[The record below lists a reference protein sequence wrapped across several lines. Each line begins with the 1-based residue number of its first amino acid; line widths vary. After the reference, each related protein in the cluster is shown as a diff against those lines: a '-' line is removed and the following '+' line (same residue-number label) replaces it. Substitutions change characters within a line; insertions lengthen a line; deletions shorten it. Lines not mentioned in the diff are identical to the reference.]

1 MIETDTLRDVLASAF
16 PGAEVQIV
24 DLTGTRDHYQVSIVA
39 EAFRGQPRMRQHRM
53 VYDALGDLMKG
64 PIHALSLKTSAP

>member
-1 MIETDTLRDVLASAF
+1 MIETDSLRDVLARAF
-16 PGAEVQIV
+16 PGARVEIV

-64 PIHALSLKTSAP
+64 PIHALSLKTSVP

>member
-1 MIETDTLRDVLASAF
+1 MIEADSLRDVLAKAF
-16 PGAEVQIV
+16 PGAQVQIV

-53 VYDALGDLMKG
+53 VYDALGELMRG

>member
-1 MIETDTLRDVLASAF
+1 MIETDNLRDVLARAF

-64 PIHALSLKTSAP
+64 PIHALSLKTSTP

>member
-1 MIETDTLRDVLASAF
+1 MIETDTLRDILVKAF
-16 PGAEVQIV
+16 PGAEVQIN

-64 PIHALSLKTSAP
+64 PIHALSLKTSTP